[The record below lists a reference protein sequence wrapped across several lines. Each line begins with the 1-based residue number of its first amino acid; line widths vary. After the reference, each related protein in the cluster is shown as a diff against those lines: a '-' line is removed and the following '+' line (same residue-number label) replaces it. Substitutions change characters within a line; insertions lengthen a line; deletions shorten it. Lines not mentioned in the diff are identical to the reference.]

1 MRHRFSD
8 AQRHAL
14 VHRSTRYLLL
24 AGALA
29 ALLSG
34 GCREAAEQ
42 PAAPKAGATTAST
55 TRTAGP
61 AAQETK
67 GHTHDAASAPH
78 AHGPADQEGIRLSAA
93 ARANLNLDV
102 AEVATQTIEQVL
114 NIPGVVKALPDRVA
128 VVTPRLPARIEKVY
142 VNVGDVVTQGA
153 PLLDLRSTEVEKL
166 QVEILRTVKSL
177 SIVAQSYE
185 RTKELTTNTVLT
197 ELEQLQ
203 QELIKAHGTL
213 QMAAAAVERTQQL
226 SDKVLPRKELLAAQT
241 EQQHARSTYDAALRK
256 LRTYGVTE
264 AQIRT
269 ILNGGLDK
277 SVLTNLGLSPQA
289 AVQKYLVLGKPSEL
303 FALEA
308 DYRQKQGEVESL
320 KRQLQILGFS
330 AAGIA
335 TILQRGVPDPILT
348 LTAPISGAIS
358 ARQATPGAMVE
369 ATEKL
374 LELID
379 TSLVWIEGDVVEHLL
394 TAVRPGQQA
403 RIRVA
408 AYPEVVFTGTVRTM
422 GRTVDPDKRTVH
434 LWIEVPNPQG
444 QLLPEMFA
452 TVTLITQAA
461 TDALAVP
468 LQAILTEGAEQFVFV
483 ENGDTYVRQ
492 SVVLGLKDDRYVE
505 IRDGLFPGDRI
516 VVRGGYEL
524 NAVRTVA
531 AQQAQGGDGHAGHT
545 H

>member
-1 MRHRFSD
+1 
-8 AQRHAL
+8 
-14 VHRSTRYLLL
+14 
-24 AGALA
+24 
-29 ALLSG
+29 
-34 GCREAAEQ
+34 
-42 PAAPKAGATTAST
+42 
-55 TRTAGP
+55 
-61 AAQETK
+61 
-67 GHTHDAASAPH
+67 
-78 AHGPADQEGIRLSAA
+78 
-93 ARANLNLDV
+93 
-102 AEVATQTIEQVL
+102 VATQTIEQVL
-114 NIPGVVKALPDRVA
+114 NIPGVVKAPPDRVA
-128 VVTPRLPARIEKVY
+128 FVTPRLPGRIEKVY
-142 VNVGDVVTQGA
+142 VNVGDVVKQGA

-166 QVEILRTVKSL
+166 QVELLRTVKSL
-177 SIVAQSYE
+177 SIVEQSYT
-185 RTKELTTNTVLT
+185 RTKELTTTTVLT

-269 ILNGGLDK
+269 ILDGGLDK
-277 SVLTNLGLSPQA
+277 SVLTNLELSPQA
-289 AVQKYLVLGKPSEL
+289 AVQKFLVLGKPSEL
-303 FALEA
+303 FTLEA

-330 AAGIA
+330 ATSIA
-335 TILQRGVPDPILT
+335 TLLQRGVPDPILT
-348 LTAPISGAIS
+348 MTAPISGAIS

-369 ATEKL
+369 ATGKL

-379 TSLVWIEGDVVEHLL
+379 TSQVWVEGDVMEHLL

-403 RIRVA
+403 RVRVA

-434 LWIEVPNPQG
+434 LWIEILNPQSR
-444 QLLPEMFA
+444 LLPEMFA
-452 TVTLITQAA
+452 TVTLITQVA

-492 SVVLGLKDDRYVE
+492 NVVVGLKDDRYVE
-505 IRDGLFPGDRI
+505 IRDGLFPGDRV
-516 VVRGGYEL
+516 VVRGGYEI
-524 NAVRTVA
+524 NAVRTA
-531 AQQAQGGDGHAGHT
+531 TSQQGKGGDGHAGHT